1 MKKPELKPCPFC
13 GCPVDITS
21 IQNNGAK
28 YKINGRFR
36 CLSCHTTFALVATYT
51 VQHPLQA
58 LYEKWNRRAG
68 DADAMVKW
76 EDEGCPPTIDAVPVV
91 RCRECRHR
99 QNTKECLMC
108 FTEVVDVE
116 DGKLYQFR
124 DLTKDDGFCD
134 RGERRDNDAQAD

>member
-1 MKKPELKPCPFC
+1 MDDLISRKALLKSFDLAWMVEYDETGC
-13 GCPVDITS
+13 GVSKRAIP
-21 IQNNGAK
+21 
-28 YKINGRFR
+28 
-36 CLSCHTTFALVATYT
+36 VATIEAAPA
-51 VQHPLQA
+51 V
-58 LYEKWNRRAG
+58 
-68 DADAMVKW
+68 
-76 EDEGCPPTIDAVPVV
+76 DAVPVV

>member
-1 MKKPELKPCPFC
+1 MDDLISRKALLEALAVKYLSFDDKDPEQL
-13 GCPVDITS
+13 GYL
-21 IQNNGAK
+21 GARV
-28 YKINGRFR
+28 IARNQ
-36 CLSCHTTFALVATYT
+36 LAV
-51 VQHPLQA
+51 
-58 LYEKWNRRAG
+58 
-68 DADAMVKW
+68 
-76 EDEGCPPTIDAVPVV
+76 DAVPVV

>member
-1 MKKPELKPCPFC
+1 MDDLISRK
-13 GCPVDITS
+13 
-21 IQNNGAK
+21 
-28 YKINGRFR
+28 
-36 CLSCHTTFALVATYT
+36 ALLETPWVLPDTMT
-51 VQHPLQA
+51 RKQA
-58 LYEKWNRRAG
+58 LECFVNILSEAP
-68 DADAMVKW
+68 AV
-76 EDEGCPPTIDAVPVV
+76 DAVPVV

-134 RGERRDNDAQAD
+134 RGERRCDNAAD